1 MSFTYDKIPKGF
13 YDNIFDTSD
22 GMRKFW
28 HWHKFDSVVR
38 SLNMQKAH
46 SLLDVGCFSGTFT
59 GKFISSHVT
68 RATGID
74 ILPDQIAYASEK
86 YGCEDK
92 TYLTISNFEDAT
104 NQLHNQTFDA
114 VTFIEVIEHLTPEQI
129 VSFFKMLDQVT
140 HKGSEVIL
148 TTPNYLSV
156 WPILELM
163 LNKFSDVQ
171 YEEQHITKFNF
182 LNLEEKLEKIY
193 PEIWKTFELSLKTT
207 SHFITPFIAAIEY
220 DAAMALSAKVS
231 PINWRN
237 PFGCI
242 LILKLIKR

>member
-1 MSFTYDKIPKGF
+1 MSFNYDKIPQGF
-13 YDNIFDTSD
+13 YDKIFDTAD

-38 SLNMQKAH
+38 SLDMKRSR

-59 GKFISSHVT
+59 GKFISSPLT

-74 ILPDQIAYASEK
+74 ILPEQIAYASEK
-86 YGCEDK
+86 YGCQDK
-92 TYLTISNFEDAT
+92 TYLTISDFEDALT
-104 NQLHNQTFDA
+104 QLHDQTFDA
-114 VTFIEVIEHLTPEQI
+114 VTFIEVIEHLNPEQI
-129 VSFFKMLDQVT
+129 ESFFKMLDRVT
-140 HKGSEVIL
+140 HKGSEIVI
-148 TTPNYLSV
+148 TTPNYLSL

-163 LNKFSDVQ
+163 LNRFSDVQ
-171 YEEQHITKFNF
+171 YEEQHITKFNI
-182 LNLEEKLEKIY
+182 LDLEEKLAKLY
-193 PEIWKTFELSLKTT
+193 PQIWQTYELCLKTT
-207 SHFITPFIAAIEY
+207 SHFITPFIAAVDY